1 MLTLILNVL
10 WFILGG
16 WAMGLMWWLAGVIMF
31 ITIIGIPWGASCF
44 RIGLLAFWPFG
55 RTVVHRGALGQQDMG
70 TGAAGFLGNVIWF
83 VLAGVWLGIA
93 HLLEAVALAVTI
105 IGIPFAFQHLKL
117 ARITLAPIGTA
128 IMDVDVW
135 EQVRLKS

>member
-16 WAMGLMWWLAGVIMF
+16 WAMGLMWWLAGIVMF
-31 ITIIGIPWGASCF
+31 ITIIGIPWGSACF

-55 RTVVHRGALGQQDMG
+55 RTVVHRGNLGQQDMG

-83 VLAGVWLGIA
+83 VLAGIWLAIG
-93 HLLEAVALAVTI
+93 HLLEAIALAITI

-128 IMDVDVW
+128 IVDTDVW
-135 EQVRLKS
+135 EQIRLKG